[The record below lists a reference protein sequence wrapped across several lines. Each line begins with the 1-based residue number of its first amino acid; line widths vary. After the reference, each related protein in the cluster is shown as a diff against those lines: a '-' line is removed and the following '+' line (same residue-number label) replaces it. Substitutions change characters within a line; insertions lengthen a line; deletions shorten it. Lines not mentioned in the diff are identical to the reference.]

1 VSQLSRLLDTA
12 RNNMKK
18 LRVWW
23 NHPPNKES
31 FYVPVVGL
39 VEAKKVLDALADYDN
54 FLVANGTIG
63 DVSNSGGLE
72 EFDPDDDT
80 DGPDGSWV
88 EWETAECENI
98 GDIAVEEACRLDVMR
113 VRHGGEW

>member
-1 VSQLSRLLDTA
+1 
-12 RNNMKK
+12 MKK

-39 VEAKKVLDALADYDN
+39 VEAKQILSALADYDN
-54 FLVANGTIG
+54 YL
-63 DVSNSGGLE
+63 VSNGMIGNVSNMGGLE

-80 DGPDGSWV
+80 EGQEGSWV
-88 EWETAECENI
+88 EWESSDCDNI
-98 GDIAVEEACRLDVMR
+98 ADISCTEAMR
-113 VRHGGEW
+113 IDNFARMC